1 MRICMI
7 PCISSL
13 ISKLPPF
20 IFAVTVVCFSV
31 LMISCE
37 EESPLVL
44 PTIHPSITETVIV
57 FPEAEMAGDT
67 SSFDLLYFL
76 AYKKKDIS
84 KLYVIQ
90 IPWKRLPAEFK
101 ADDIYPDAGDSD
113 FKSMLNSF
121 FGSQIDYVYVDKEA
135 AADKLLTISRK
146 LSENNSENNSEKS
159 SEYERPLKAEFGNYS
174 SNVWEVLIP
183 QSKYYARKE
192 VFENMKQIFNGDVS
206 SRAVRRAFEFLSEL
220 GKAPLMIPLEYD
232 KEGIVLYNGSLLQMK
247 IEYVKEF
254 LQNQ

>member
-1 MRICMI
+1 MI
-7 PCISSL
+7 PCRSSL

-20 IFAVTVVCFSV
+20 IFAVTVVFFSV

-57 FPEAEMAGDT
+57 FPEAEMAGD
-67 SSFDLLYFL
+67 SSSYDLLYFL
-76 AYKKKDIS
+76 AYKKKEIR

-113 FKSMLNSF
+113 FKSLLNSF

-146 LSENNSENNSEKS
+146 LSENNSEKS
-159 SEYERPLKAEFGNYS
+159 SEYEGPLKAESGNYS

-206 SRAVRRAFEFLSEL
+206 SRAVRRSFEFLSEL

-232 KEGIVLYNGSLLQMK
+232 KEGIVLYNGSLLKMK
-247 IEYVKEF
+247 IEYLKEL
-254 LQNQ
+254 LQNK